1 MTKQYLNGVLV
12 DMTTEE
18 IEKSEKDFI
27 EFQKDTEILNQ
38 KIQEKKDAQ
47 KTSYDKF
54 IALGFT
60 KLESEI
66 LTNYKEPEEE

>member
-18 IEKSEKDFI
+18 IEQSEKDFVQ
-27 EFQKDTEILNQ
+27 FKKDTEILNQ

-47 KTSYDKF
+47 KSSYDKF

-66 LTNYKEPEEE
+66 ITNYKAPQEE